1 MARAVDANG
10 RGYVMQPDGSVQ
22 CDDSNVAS
30 QLPPP
35 PVLPRLRAPPA
46 CGASHCIGIA
56 RDLAVVVSWATS
68 PDGNRFGQLGCGT
81 VDRRCNTY
89 EMRSVALPTASG
101 RIVAA
106 AVGDAHSAFVSDQ
119 GELLVCG
126 SDRWLQLGQD
136 LLWAKGAVWQRSP
149 QPVRKLLGTKV
160 VGVACGADHT
170 IALDEA
176 RTVWAFGRGEHGQ
189 LFGDARRPF
198 TSAPAVS
205 APLTGKEPSA
215 SSVFARGN
223 CSCVVGEAGEL
234 LKCIGRCE
242 GLGLRRPSKK

>member
-1 MARAVDANG
+1 MRRYAEAEE
-10 RGYVMQPDGSVQ
+10 
-22 CDDSNVAS
+22 VA
-30 QLPPP
+30 Q
-35 PVLPRLRAPPA
+35 V
-46 CGASHCIGIA
+46 
-56 RDLAVVVSWATS
+56 
-68 PDGNRFGQLGCGT
+68 
-81 VDRRCNTY
+81 
-89 EMRSVALPTASG
+89 TASVCLPASSYLNG
-101 RIVAA
+101 CIINVDGGLVANNPA
-106 AVGDAHSAFVSDQ
+106 
-119 GELLVCG
+119 E
-126 SDRWLQLGQD
+126 
-136 LLWAKGAVWQRSP
+136 
-149 QPVRKLLGTKV
+149 
-160 VGVACGADHT
+160 